1 MDTLIILHGWQ
12 SSKEKWQKTKE
23 LLETQS
29 LKVVAPDLPGFK
41 LENQLNKPWNLD
53 DYVEWLNSILK
64 NANNFPGQVFLL
76 GHSFG
81 GRVAIKFA
89 VKYPEKLKGLI
100 LVSAAGIKKEKT
112 FRDKVL
118 LKTVNLARKLGVQEQ
133 ASQTK
138 GLWQIIRKVFYCY
151 VLRQTDYFKASPI
164 QKEIMKNALEEDLK
178 PLLNSIT
185 TPTLIVWGAKDKM
198 TLPKDAYLM
207 KEEIKNS
214 QLEIMAGI
222 GHRPHFECPEI
233 LAQKI
238 RNFIQSKII

>member
-12 SSKEKWQKTKE
+12 SSKEKWQKAKE

-29 LKVVAPDLPGFK
+29 LKVVVPDLPGFK
-41 LENQLNKPWNLD
+41 LENQLDKPWNLN
-53 DYVEWLNSILK
+53 DYVEWFNNIQENSGS
-64 NANNFPGQVFLL
+64 FPEPFFLL

-81 GRVAIKFA
+81 GRIAIKFA

-118 LKTVNLARKLGVQEQ
+118 LKTIKLARKLGVQEQ

-138 GLWQIIRKVFYCY
+138 GLWQIIRKVFYRY
-151 VLRQTDYFKASPI
+151 VLRQTDYLKASPI

-178 PLLNSIT
+178 PLLDSIT
-185 TPTLIVWGAKDKM
+185 IPALIIWGAKDKM
-198 TLPKDAYLM
+198 TLSKDAYLM
-207 KEEIKNS
+207 KEKIKNS
-214 QLEIMAGI
+214 RLEIMDDI
-222 GHRPHFECPEI
+222 GHTPHLECPEI

-238 RNFIQSKII
+238 KKFIQP

>member
-23 LLETQS
+23 LLENQS
-29 LKVVAPDLPGFK
+29 LKVVVPDLPGFK
-41 LENQLNKPWNLD
+41 LENQLDKPWNLN
-53 DYVEWLNSILK
+53 DYVEWLNNILESS
-64 NANNFPGQVFLL
+64 NNFPKSLFLL

-81 GRVAIKFA
+81 GRIAIKFA
-89 VKYPEKLKGLI
+89 AKYPEKLKGLI

-118 LKTVNLARKLGVQEQ
+118 LKIVKLAKKMGVQEQ

-138 GLWQIIRKVFYCY
+138 GLWQITRKIFYRY
-151 VLRQTDYFKASPI
+151 VLRQTDYFKANPV

-178 PLLNSIT
+178 PLLDSIT
-185 TPTLIVWGAKDKM
+185 IPALIIWGAKDKM
-198 TLPKDAYLM
+198 TLSKDAYLM
-207 KEEIKNS
+207 KEKIKNS
-214 QLEIMAGI
+214 RLEIMDDI
-222 GHRPHFECPEI
+222 GHTPHLECPEI

-238 RNFIQSKII
+238 KKFIQP

>member
-23 LLETQS
+23 LLENQS
-29 LKVVAPDLPGFK
+29 LKVVVPDLPGFK
-41 LENQLNKPWNLD
+41 LENQLDKPWNLN
-53 DYVEWLNSILK
+53 DYVEWLNNILESS
-64 NANNFPGQVFLL
+64 NNFPKSLFLL

-81 GRVAIKFA
+81 GRIAIKFA
-89 VKYPEKLKGLI
+89 AKYPEKLKGLI

-118 LKTVNLARKLGVQEQ
+118 LKTIKLARKLGVQEQ

-138 GLWQIIRKVFYCY
+138 GLWQITRKIFYRY
-151 VLRQTDYFKASPI
+151 VLRQTDYFKANPV

-178 PLLNSIT
+178 PLLGNIT

-207 KEEIKNS
+207 KEKIKNS
-214 QLEIMAGI
+214 HLEIMDDI
-222 GHRPHFECPEI
+222 GHTPHLECPEI

-238 RNFIQSKII
+238 KKFIQP

>member
-12 SSKEKWQKTKE
+12 SSREKWQKVKE

-29 LKVVAPDLPGFK
+29 LKVVVPDLPGFK
-41 LENQLNKPWNLD
+41 PENQLDKSWNLD
-53 DYVEWLNSILK
+53 DYVEWLNNIQENSGS
-64 NANNFPGQVFLL
+64 FPEPFFLL

-81 GRVAIKFA
+81 GRIAIKFA

-118 LKTVNLARKLGVQEQ
+118 LKAVKLARKLGVQEQ

-151 VLRQTDYFKASPI
+151 VLRQTDYLTASPI

-178 PLLNSIT
+178 PLLGSIT
-185 TPTLIVWGAKDKM
+185 IPTLIVWGKKDKM
-198 TLPKDAYLM
+198 TLPKNAYLM
-207 KEEIKNS
+207 KEKIKNS
-214 QLEIMAGI
+214 HLEIMDDI
-222 GHRPHFECPEI
+222 GHRPHLECPEI

-238 RNFIQSKII
+238 KSFIQS